1 MKKRNLIHSTSSG
14 LKISEELT
22 EEAFRELGIIMGKNG
37 KIRKRREVKGSYGK
51 LREDKRLKSPVNSPK
66 LPFRIPVLER
76 TIRQAQSLQGYKAS
90 AHWQTAS
97 LLRDL
102 IQLYLENIPSGQ
114 FRRKTQLEDAARSMV
129 ATIEEGWA
137 RPSTK
142 EYLDYLGFAQA
153 SLTEVRGDI
162 ERLHTDGYLR
172 IREAKGNYGKLGE
185 IKIPTPSLK
194 FPYPP
199 VNSRINPTK
208 YGKIRERLRE
218 YTGRNINAGD
228 LTYEIFIEFINKTD
242 YLLKNTVFGLQ
253 ERIIKGE
260 KRKL

>member
-1 MKKRNLIHSTSSG
+1 MKKINSAAQELVEQT
-14 LKISEELT
+14 LK
-22 EEAFRELGIIMGKNG
+22 ELGMGKYE
-37 KIRKRREVKGSYGK
+37 R
-51 LREDKRLKSPVNSPK
+51 LRENKKPPVNSPK
-66 LPFRIPVLER
+66 LPFRIPVIER

-102 IQLYLENIPSGQ
+102 VELYLEVIPSHQ

-172 IREAKGNYGKLGE
+172 TREVKGNYGNLRE

-199 VNSRINPTK
+199 VNSRLNPVG
-208 YGKIRERLRE
+208 YGKLRERLRE
-218 YTGRNINAGD
+218 YTGRNIEGKD
-228 LTYEIFIEFINKTD
+228 LTYEVFVEFINKTD
-242 YLLKNTVFGLQ
+242 YLMKRTVFGLQ
-253 ERIIKGE
+253 EKLIKSE
-260 KRKL
+260 KSKI

>member
-1 MKKRNLIHSTSSG
+1 MKKKLIA
-14 LKISEELT
+14 EELAEKT
-22 EEAFRELGIIMGKNG
+22 LRELREI
-37 KIRKRREVKGSYGK
+37 KIK
-51 LREDKRLKSPVNSPK
+51 PVNSPK
-66 LPFRIPVLER
+66 LPFRIPVLEK
-76 TIRQAQSLQGYKAS
+76 TFRQAQSTQGYKAS
-90 AHWQTAS
+90 AYWQTAS

-102 IQLYLENIPSGQ
+102 IQLYLEIIPASQ

-162 ERLHTDGYLR
+162 ERLYTDGYLK
-172 IREAKGNYGKLGE
+172 AGKLF
-185 IKIPTPSLK
+185 IPTPSLK

-208 YGKIRERLRE
+208 YGTIRERLRE
-218 YTGRNINAGD
+218 YTGKEIQAKD
-228 LTYEIFIEFINKTD
+228 LTYELFIEFINKTD

-253 ERIIKGE
+253 GRIIKNE
-260 KRKL
+260 KSKL

>member
-1 MKKRNLIHSTSSG
+1 M
-14 LKISEELT
+14 
-22 EEAFRELGIIMGKNG
+22 RENM
-37 KIRKRREVKGSYGK
+37 RK
-51 LREDKRLKSPVNSPK
+51 PVNSPLTRRQAVK
-66 LPFRIPVLER
+66 LPFRIPIIER

-90 AHWQTAS
+90 AYWQTTS

-102 IQLYLENIPSGQ
+102 IELYLEIIPSHQ

-153 SLTEVRGDI
+153 SLTEVRGDV
-162 ERLHTDGYLR
+162 ERLHTDGYL
-172 IREAKGNYGKLGE
+172 KVGKFF
-185 IKIPTPSLK
+185 IPTPSRN

-208 YGKIRERLRE
+208 YGTIRERLRE
-218 YTGRNINAGD
+218 YTGRDIQAKD
-228 LTYEIFIEFINKTD
+228 LPMKF
-242 YLLKNTVFGLQ
+242 LLNLSTKQ
-253 ERIIKGE
+253 II
-260 KRKL
+260 L

>member
-1 MKKRNLIHSTSSG
+1 MKKKNLIAEQLAEKT
-14 LKISEELT
+14 LKE
-22 EEAFRELGIIMGKNG
+22 
-37 KIRKRREVKGSYGK
+37 
-51 LREDKRLKSPVNSPK
+51 LREIEIRPSNSPK
-66 LPFRIPVLER
+66 LPFKIPVVER
-76 TIRQAQSLQGYKAS
+76 TIRQAQSTQGYKAS
-90 AHWQTAS
+90 AYWQTAM

-102 IQLYLENIPSGQ
+102 IQLYLEIIPSYQ

-162 ERLHTDGYLR
+162 ERLHTDGYL
-172 IREAKGNYGKLGE
+172 GTGKFS
-185 IKIPTPSLK
+185 IPTPSLK

-199 VNSRINPTK
+199 VNSRINPTR
-208 YGKIRERLRE
+208 YGTIRERLRE
-218 YTGRNINAGD
+218 YTGRDIQAKD
-228 LTYEIFIEFINKTD
+228 LTYEVFIEFVNKTD

-253 ERIIKGE
+253 EKIIKTE
-260 KRKL
+260 KNKL

>member
-1 MKKRNLIHSTSSG
+1 MKNSKSVAQ
-14 LKISEELT
+14 EL
-22 EEAFRELGIIMGKNG
+22 AKGVFRELGLVVGKNG
-37 KIRKRREVKGSYGK
+37 KIRKRREMRYGKVKGNYGK
-51 LREDKRLKSPVNSPK
+51 LREPPVNSPK
-66 LPFRIPVLER
+66 LPFRIPVVER

-90 AHWQTAS
+90 AYWQTAS

-102 IQLYLENIPSGQ
+102 IQLYLEIIPAHQ

-172 IREAKGNYGKLGE
+172 TREVKGNYGSLRE
-185 IKIPTPSLK
+185 IKIQTPSLK

-199 VNSRINPTK
+199 VNSRINPTR
-208 YGKIRERLRE
+208 YGTIRERLRE
-218 YTGRNINAGD
+218 YTGKEIRVSDIS
-228 LTYEIFIEFINKTD
+228 YEVFVEFINKVD

-253 ERIIKGE
+253 EKIIKVE
-260 KRKL
+260 KSKL

>member
-1 MKKRNLIHSTSSG
+1 MKKKSTIAQDLAERT
-14 LKISEELT
+14 LKELQ
-22 EEAFRELGIIMGKNG
+22 K
-37 KIRKRREVKGSYGK
+37 
-51 LREDKRLKSPVNSPK
+51 DKPPVNSPE
-66 LPFRIPVLER
+66 LPFRIPVIER
-76 TIRQAQSLQGYKAS
+76 TMRQAQNLQGYKAS

-102 IQLYLENIPSGQ
+102 IQLYLAIIPGHQ

-142 EYLDYLGFAQA
+142 EYLDYLGFSQA

-162 ERLHTDGYLR
+162 ERLHTDGYLKT
-172 IREAKGNYGKLGE
+172 REDTGDYGKLRE
-185 IKIPTPSLK
+185 IKIPTPSRN

-199 VNSRINPTK
+199 VNSRINPSK
-208 YGKIRERLRE
+208 YGRVRERLRE
-218 YTGRNINAGD
+218 YTGREIRVRD
-228 LTYEIFIEFINKTD
+228 LTYEVFVEFVNKTD

-253 ERIIKGE
+253 EKIIKAE
-260 KRKL
+260 KSKL

>member
-1 MKKRNLIHSTSSG
+1 MKNRNLIG
-14 LKISEELT
+14 KQLA
-22 EEAFRELGIIMGKNG
+22 EEAFRELGIVMGKNG

-51 LREDKRLKSPVNSPK
+51 LREDKRLRSLVNSPK
-66 LPFRIPVLER
+66 LPFRIPVVER

-90 AHWQTAS
+90 ASWQTAS

-102 IQLYLENIPSGQ
+102 MQLYLEKIPSSQ
-114 FRRKTQLEDAARSMV
+114 FRRKTQLEDAARSIV
-129 ATIEEGWA
+129 ANIEEGWA

-142 EYLDYLGFAQA
+142 EYLDYLGFSQG

-162 ERLHTDGYLR
+162 ERLHSDGYLK
-172 IREAKGNYGKLGE
+172 AGKFS
-185 IKIPTPSLK
+185 IPTPSLR

-199 VNSRINPTK
+199 LNSRINPAR
-208 YGKIRERLRE
+208 YGKIRERLWE
-218 YTGRNINAGD
+218 YTGKIINSGD
-228 LTYEIFIEFINKTD
+228 LTYEVFVEFINKTD

-253 ERIIKGE
+253 EKIIKTE

>member
-1 MKKRNLIHSTSSG
+1 MDSGEQKLTVKKKSLIA
-14 LKISEELT
+14 EQLT
-22 EEAFRELGIIMGKNG
+22 EKTLRELSMGKYGNMRENM
-37 KIRKRREVKGSYGK
+37 RK
-51 LREDKRLKSPVNSPK
+51 PVNSPLTRRQAVK
-66 LPFRIPVLER
+66 LPFRIPIIER

-90 AHWQTAS
+90 AYWQTTS

-102 IQLYLENIPSGQ
+102 IELYLEIIPSHQ

-153 SLTEVRGDI
+153 SLTEVRGDV
-162 ERLHTDGYLR
+162 ERLHTDGYL
-172 IREAKGNYGKLGE
+172 KVGKFF
-185 IKIPTPSLK
+185 IPTPSRN

-208 YGKIRERLRE
+208 YGTIRERLRE
-218 YTGRNINAGD
+218 YTGRDIQAKD
-228 LTYEIFIEFINKTD
+228 LPMKF
-242 YLLKNTVFGLQ
+242 LLNLSTKQ
-253 ERIIKGE
+253 II
-260 KRKL
+260 L

>member
-1 MKKRNLIHSTSSG
+1 MKMKKKNLVAEKLAEKT
-14 LKISEELT
+14 L
-22 EEAFRELGIIMGKNG
+22 REL
-37 KIRKRREVKGSYGK
+37 REISKK
-51 LREDKRLKSPVNSPK
+51 PLTSPK
-66 LPFRIPVLER
+66 LPFRIPVIER

-90 AHWQTAS
+90 AYWQTAS

-102 IQLYLENIPSGQ
+102 IQLYLEIIPSHQ

-153 SLTEVRGDI
+153 SLTEVRGDV

-172 IREAKGNYGKLGE
+172 TAGAKRNYGNLRENKGLN
-185 IKIPTPSLK
+185 IPTPSLN

-208 YGKIRERLRE
+208 YGTIRERLRE
-218 YTGRNINAGD
+218 YTGRDIHAND
-228 LTYEIFIEFINKTD
+228 LTYEVFIEFINKTN
-242 YLLKNTVFGLQ
+242 YLLKNTVYGLQ
-253 ERIIKGE
+253 EKIIKTE
-260 KRKL
+260 KNKL

>member
-1 MKKRNLIHSTSSG
+1 MKKKNLAAEQLVRET
-14 LKISEELT
+14 L
-22 EEAFRELGIIMGKNG
+22 REL
-37 KIRKRREVKGSYGK
+37 RETKVKP
-51 LREDKRLKSPVNSPK
+51 LNSPK
-66 LPFRIPVLER
+66 LPFRIPVIER

-90 AHWQTAS
+90 AYWQTVS

-102 IQLYLENIPSGQ
+102 IQLYLQIIPAPQ

-162 ERLHTDGYLR
+162 ERLHTDGYLK
-172 IREAKGNYGKLGE
+172 AGKLS
-185 IKIPTPSLK
+185 IPTPSRN

-208 YGKIRERLRE
+208 YGTIRERLRE
-218 YTGRNINAGD
+218 YTGRDIHAKD
-228 LTYEIFIEFINKTD
+228 LTYEIFIEFVNKTD
-242 YLLKNTVFGLQ
+242 YLLKKVIFGLQ
-253 ERIIKGE
+253 EKIIKKE
-260 KRKL
+260 KSKL

>member
-1 MKKRNLIHSTSSG
+1 MSKKNFVA
-14 LKISEELT
+14 EELVEKT
-22 EEAFRELGIIMGKNG
+22 LKELSEIKP
-37 KIRKRREVKGSYGK
+37 
-51 LREDKRLKSPVNSPK
+51 PVNSPK
-66 LPFRIPVLER
+66 LPFRIPVIER
-76 TIRQAQSLQGYKAS
+76 TTRQAQSLQGYKAS
-90 AHWQTAS
+90 AYWQTAS

-102 IQLYLENIPSGQ
+102 IQLYLEIIPSHQ

-162 ERLHTDGYLR
+162 ERLHTDGYLK
-172 IREAKGNYGKLGE
+172 IGKFFIL
-185 IKIPTPSLK
+185 TPSRN

-208 YGKIRERLRE
+208 YGTIRERLRE
-218 YTGRNINAGD
+218 YTGRNIQAKD
-228 LTYEIFIEFINKTD
+228 LTYEVFIEFVNKAD
-242 YLLKNTVFGLQ
+242 HLLRKTVFGLQ
-253 ERIIKGE
+253 ERIIRIE
-260 KRKL
+260 KSKL

>member
-1 MKKRNLIHSTSSG
+1 MKKKNLTAHKSAGETF
-14 LKISEELT
+14 L
-22 EEAFRELGIIMGKNG
+22 ELGIIMGKSG
-37 KIRKRREVKGSYGK
+37 KIRKRREVKGNYGN
-51 LREDKRLKSPVNSPK
+51 LRENKGKPLNSPN
-66 LPFRIPVLER
+66 LPFRIPVIER

-90 AHWQTAS
+90 AAWQTAS

-102 IQLYLENIPSGQ
+102 IQLYLEILPSSQ

-172 IREAKGNYGKLGE
+172 IRETKGNYGKLRE
-185 IKIPTPSLK
+185 IRIPTPSLK

-199 VNSRINPTK
+199 VNSRVNPAK
-208 YGKIRERLRE
+208 YGRIRERLRE
-218 YTGRNINAGD
+218 YTGRDIQAKD
-228 LTYEIFIEFINKTD
+228 LTYEVFMEYINKTEF
-242 YLLKNTVFGLQ
+242 LLKNTVFALQ
-253 ERIIKGE
+253 EKIIKME
-260 KRKL
+260 KSKL